1 MKLFWIFIILNIA
14 NVVIQTAKS
23 ILTIKG
29 NKWVASIANAV
40 AFGLY
45 TVVIVY
51 MVCDLPLWL
60 KVIVVSTANLVGVF
74 IVKLIEEKSRKDKLW
89 KIELTVPTK
98 YAEAVDFD
106 TKKVPHSKIKLD
118 EKYTLFN
125 FYCETQKES
134 AIVKGIV
141 EQYEAK
147 YFVAESRTL

>member
-1 MKLFWIFIILNIA
+1 MKLFWIFVVLNIA

-74 IVKLIEEKSRKDKLW
+74 VVKLIEEKSRKDKLW